1 MLNTVRAVVQEGSIR
16 LLEEIEL
23 PDGTQVLVTPLID
36 APHFWLQASEQ
47 SLAAVWENEQDDAY
61 AELLTK

>member
-36 APHFWLQASEQ
+36 APNFWLQASEP
-47 SLAAVWENEQDDAY
+47 SLAAVWENEEDDTY
-61 AELLTK
+61 AKLLTK

>member
-1 MLNTVRAVVQEGSIR
+1 MLNTVRAIVQEGSIR

-23 PDGTQVLVTPLID
+23 PDGTPVLVTPLID
-36 APHFWLQASEQ
+36 ASNFWFQASEQ
-47 SLAAVWENEQDDAY
+47 SLAAVWENEADDAY